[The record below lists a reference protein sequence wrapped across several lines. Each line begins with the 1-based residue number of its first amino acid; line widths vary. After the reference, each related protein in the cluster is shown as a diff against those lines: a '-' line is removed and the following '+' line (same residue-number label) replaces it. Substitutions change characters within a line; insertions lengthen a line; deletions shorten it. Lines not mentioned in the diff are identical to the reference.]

1 MINSLDKIIQDAVD
15 RGVLQKLTSDEQII
29 SSEVHID
36 GIKYLNF
43 GSCSYL
49 GLEHSKLLKEAVKNA
64 TEKYGTQFSTSRT
77 YLSIGLYEEL
87 ESSLYKMFQKPALVT
102 ASTTLG
108 HLSALPIL
116 VEEGDVV
123 ILDLQV
129 HSSIQMSAQLLKA
142 NKIPIHIIPHNDM
155 AALEK
160 KIKLLQEKANKIWY
174 MADGVYS
181 MYGDFAP
188 LKKIQSLLNRYKK
201 LHLYID
207 DAHGM
212 GWTGDQGIGYV
223 RSQMEHHDKMIL
235 ATSLNKSFAASGGVL
250 LFPNKEMYRKVKNC
264 GSTMIFSGPIQ
275 PPMLGAGIASAK
287 LHQSD
292 EFKDLQDEFEQKITF
307 TNHKLSVLGLP
318 QYART
323 NSPLFFIPVGLP
335 TMVLN
340 IIERMKRKGYYLN
353 SAGFPATPMKKGGL
367 RFMINNNHTIEDID
381 QMLTTL
387 QQEYIVGLH
396 AEGSSPE
403 EVTKQFKIAPFINP
417 TFKKQ
422 IHKKENWQ
430 IFKEYQ
436 LSSIKEID
444 SEEWNALF
452 SKHGSNVHQNLKQL
466 EQVFKGNKELENN
479 WEIKYHTIRDTEGN
493 IVLASVY
500 TIALM
505 MDDLLAEKSLSEK
518 IKELRKK
525 DRLYLTS
532 KNILTGTPFTKGKS
546 IYIDYENKYWKE
558 ALKSHVNLLQDI
570 ADKNNV
576 SNILLREFCRD
587 QKTSI
592 EGILM
597 NLGLLEVQLP
607 HNLVVDDMTWE
618 NTNDLMSRLS
628 QKYRYSLRKEI
639 LKREGQ
645 FEVEFKRPSGKHE
658 QEYTFELYKNVH
670 SQSTEISVFELP
682 YKLFQ
687 KMYTDPSYD
696 FIYLYLKEVSEKP
709 VAVMM
714 SQIIDNIYNAQLVGL
729 DYNYAREYGCYKQI
743 LYQTVKRAKYLGC
756 EKIDLAYTAD
766 MEKKKVGA
774 KPKDNFGFAMALEH
788 DSYVE
793 MQSLK

>member
-15 RGVLQKLTSDEQII
+15 RGVLQQHTSDKKIS

-49 GLEHSKLLKEAVKNA
+49 GLEHSRKLKEAVKNA
-64 TEKYGTQFSTSRT
+64 TEKFGTQFSTSRT

-87 ESSLYKMFQKPALVT
+87 ESSLYNMFKKPALVT

-108 HLSALPIL
+108 HLSALPII

-142 NKIPIHIIPHNDM
+142 NKTPIHIIPHNDM
-155 AALEK
+155 DALEK
-160 KIKLLQEKANKIWY
+160 KIKLLNEKANKIWY

-188 LKKIQSLLNRYKK
+188 LKKIQSLLNKYKK

-212 GWTGDQGIGYV
+212 GWTGEQGIGYV
-223 RSQMEHHDKMIL
+223 RSQMEHHDKMVL
-235 ATSLNKSFAASGGVL
+235 ASSLNKSFAASGGVL
-250 LFPNKEMYRKVKNC
+250 LFPNEEMYRKVKNC

-275 PPMLGAGIASAK
+275 PPMLGAGIASAE
-287 LHQSD
+287 LHQST
-292 EFKDLQDEFEQKITF
+292 EFKDLQDEFEQKIAF
-307 TNHKLSVLGLP
+307 TNHKLSALGLP

-335 TMVLN
+335 SAILN
-340 IIERMKRKGYYLN
+340 IIKRMKRKGYYLN

-367 RFMINNNHTIEDID
+367 RFMINNKLTIEDID

-387 QQEYIVGLH
+387 KQEYISGLN

-403 EVTKQFKIAPFINP
+403 EVTKQFKIAPFINS
-417 TFKKQ
+417 THKEKEK
-422 IHKKENWQ
+422 KKENK
-430 IFKEYQ
+430 KEFTEFQ
-436 LSSIKEID
+436 STSIKEMD
-444 SEEWNALF
+444 SQEWNSLF
-452 SKHGSNVHQNLKQL
+452 SKHGSNVYQNLKQL

-479 WEIKYHTIRDTEGN
+479 WEIKYHTIRDAEGK
-493 IVLASVY
+493 IILASVY

-505 MDDLLAEKSLSEK
+505 MDDLLAEKTLSGK

-546 IYIDYENKYWKE
+546 VYIDYENKHWKE

-570 ADKNNV
+570 ADKNEV
-576 SNILLREFCRD
+576 SNIMLREFCGL
-587 QKTSI
+587 QKTNI
-592 EGILM
+592 ERLLM
-597 NLGLLEVQLP
+597 NLGLLEVELP
-607 HNLVVDDMTWE
+607 ENLVVDDMTWE
-618 NTNDLMSRLS
+618 NTDELLSRLS
-628 QKYRYSLRKEI
+628 HKYRYSLRKEI
-639 LKREGQ
+639 LKKESQ
-645 FEVEFKRPSGKHE
+645 FQVSFSRPSGKHE
-658 QEYTFELYKNVH
+658 QEYTFELYRNVH
-670 SQSTEISVFELP
+670 NQSTEISVFELP

-696 FIYLYLKEVSEKP
+696 FIYLYIKDVSEKP
-709 VAVMM
+709 VAVMV

-729 DYNYAREYGCYKQI
+729 DYNYVRTQGSYKQI

-756 EKIDLAYTAD
+756 EKIDLAYTAG

-774 KPKDNFGFAMALEH
+774 KPKNNFGFAMALEH
-788 DSYVE
+788 DSYAE

>member
-15 RGVLQKLTSDEQII
+15 RGVLQKHTSDKELI

-43 GSCSYL
+43 GSCSYM
-49 GLEHSKLLKEAVKNA
+49 GLEHSRTLKEAVKSA
-64 TEKYGTQFSTSRT
+64 TEKFGTQFSTSRA

-87 ESSLYKMFQKPALVT
+87 ECALSNMFKKPALVA

-108 HLSALPIL
+108 HLSALPII

-123 ILDLQV
+123 VLDLQV

-155 AALEK
+155 DALEK
-160 KIKLLQEKANKIWY
+160 KIKLLSEKSNKIWY

-188 LKKIQSLLNRYKK
+188 LKKLQHLLNKYKK

-212 GWTGDQGIGYV
+212 GWTGEQGTGYV
-223 RSQMEHHDKMIL
+223 YSQIEHHDKMVL
-235 ATSLNKSFAASGGVL
+235 ATSLNKSFAASGGL
-250 LFPNKEMYRKVKNC
+250 LIFPNQEMYRKVKNC

-287 LHQSD
+287 LHQS
-292 EFKDLQDEFEQKITF
+292 EAFSDLQDEFEQKIAF
-307 TNHKLSVLGLP
+307 TNHKLSALGLP

-335 TMVLN
+335 SMILN
-340 IIERMKRKGYYLN
+340 IIERMKIKGYYLN

-367 RFMINNNHTIEDID
+367 RFMINNNLTIEDID
-381 QMLTTL
+381 EMLTTL
-387 QQEYIVGLH
+387 KKEYIVGLQI
-396 AEGSSPE
+396 AGSSPE
-403 EVTKQFKIAPFINP
+403 EVTQQFKIAPYIN
-417 TFKKQ
+417 TVNKDYYK
-422 IHKKENWQ
+422 KKENPQ
-430 IFKEYQ
+430 IFREEQSK
-436 LSSIKEID
+436 SIEEID
-444 SEEWNALF
+444 AKEWNSLF
-452 SKHGSNVHQNLKQL
+452 SKHGSNVYQNLKLL
-466 EQVFKGNKELENN
+466 EQVFTENKELENN
-479 WEIKYHTIRDTEGN
+479 WEIKYHTIRDAEGN
-493 IVLASVY
+493 IILASVY

-505 MDDLLAEKSLSEK
+505 MDDLLAEKGLSKK

-546 IYIDYENKYWKE
+546 VYIDYENKHWKL
-558 ALKSHVNLLQDI
+558 ALKSHVNLLQDV
-570 ADKNNV
+570 AEKNDI
-576 SNILLREFCRD
+576 SNIMLREFCGE
-587 QKTSI
+587 QKTSM
-592 EGILM
+592 ERVLM
-597 NLGLLEVQLP
+597 DLGLLEVELP
-607 HNLVVDDMTWE
+607 QNLVVDDMTWE
-618 NTNDLMSRLS
+618 NTSELMSRLS

-639 LKREGQ
+639 LKKETQ
-645 FEVEFKRPSGKHE
+645 FQVSFSRPSKEEE
-658 QEYTFELYKNVH
+658 QQYTFELYKNVYN
-670 SQSTEISVFELP
+670 QSTEISVFELP

-696 FIYLYLKEVSEKP
+696 FIYLYLKDAPEKP
-709 VAVMM
+709 VAVML

-729 DYNYAREYGCYKQI
+729 NYNYVRDQGSYKQI

-774 KPKDNFGFAMALEH
+774 KAKNNFGFAMALQH
-788 DSYVE
+788 DSYAE